1 MHHYRA
7 RVSPVCCRVVAE
19 GYPVT
24 LRSYVNGGTLVKTLS
39 LTVDEA
45 RKMPTLRD
53 EKDWAFEVVFDQKI
67 RELSIAGSMEEIK
80 RVA

>member
-1 MHHYRA
+1 
-7 RVSPVCCRVVAE
+7 
-19 GYPVT
+19 
-24 LRSYVNGGTLVKTLS
+24 
-39 LTVDEA
+39 
-45 RKMPTLRD
+45 MPTLRD